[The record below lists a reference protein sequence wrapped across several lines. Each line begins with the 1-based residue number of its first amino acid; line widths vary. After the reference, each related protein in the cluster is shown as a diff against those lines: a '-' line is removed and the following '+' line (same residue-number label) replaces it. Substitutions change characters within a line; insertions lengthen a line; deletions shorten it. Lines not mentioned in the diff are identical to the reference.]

1 MHLKDVMDCSV
12 EAIAPE
18 ATLQE
23 AACKMRS
30 HGTGFLPVIE
40 ARQLVG
46 VITDR
51 DIVVRCVAAGQ
62 DPRRAR
68 VHRIMTRDPVSI
80 WQDCTVD
87 EAVELMEHTCVPY
100 LPVQDETRQIVG
112 VVTLKDLV
120 ERAKSP

>member
-1 MHLKDVMDCSV
+1 MHLKDVMDCRV
-12 EAIAPE
+12 ETIAPE

-23 AACKMRS
+23 AASKMRS
-30 HGTGFLPVIE
+30 FGTDFLPVIE

-51 DIVVRCVAAGQ
+51 DIVVRCVAAGD
-62 DPRRAR
+62 DPKKAR
-68 VHRIMTRDPVSI
+68 VHWVMTSDPVSI

-87 EAVELMEHTCVPY
+87 EAVELMEHTCVRC

-112 VVTLKDLV
+112 VVTLKDLTG
-120 ERAKSP
+120 KTSGP